1 MLLRE
6 YKKNN
11 RYTNQDLVWIF
22 GTPLGTIKYWL
33 ANGYKVRGR
42 RGQKEIYLERVVAT
56 EIPLEDRE

>member
-1 MLLRE
+1 MLLRDW
-6 YKKNN
+6 KKKN

-33 ANGYKVRGR
+33 GNGYKIRGR
-42 RGQKEIYLERVVAT
+42 HGSKEIYLERIVAT

>member
-33 ANGYKVRGR
+33 KNGYMIRGR
-42 RGQKEIYLERVVAT
+42 KGKKEIYLERVVAT